1 MQSVN
6 EHIHAFLVY
15 YCDIVGS
22 PEYAVLIKG
31 PWGSGKSRF
40 IMDFL
45 NELEGKGKKS
55 LYVSLYGVNS
65 IHDIENQFFSQL
77 HPVLASK
84 GAKMVGKLFK
94 GIIRASIKVDLDGDG
109 SSDGDIT
116 ISAPNESFLKEM
128 QSPDGRV
135 LVFDDVERCSL
146 PIAVILGYINYF
158 VEHSGL
164 KVILVAN
171 EQEILAQNGKADIA
185 ASSKTPEK
193 YLSNEYERIKEKLI
207 GKSFEITPETEAALS
222 SFIDQVKSQK
232 AKALVSTCNSK
243 IIGLYHDSGYK
254 NLRVL
259 RHSILEFERMFAALS
274 ESIRGADNEAF
285 EVHFLA
291 LFLVYSFEISN
302 ANLSTSELGQI
313 GGTLSAYMV
322 DHLGSSNG
330 DPTMQRIRGIR
341 SKYNDVDIDDTI
353 FDVSIW
359 AEWFGSGFVKPS
371 TLSDAVLSSKYF
383 RSASQPAW
391 IQLWHAEDLTDI
403 EYIQILDEVKDGWN
417 RRIYTEVGE
426 VKHIVGS
433 LLWLSDAGLYKTTCQ
448 DVVVMAKH
456 YVDHLKQTGQLL
468 QSSEESGIFGETTSW
483 RGLAFR
489 SRDKSQFK
497 ELLDYIDEKQMEA
510 RIESYPSEAAQLL
523 RQMEEDTVSFARALI
538 LSNYEENKYYDTPIL
553 MFMDPAKFVEAF
565 IQLPQDKKR
574 MVGRAFQE
582 RYKFS
587 EFRQK
592 LAPENVFL
600 AQVAELLNQESVER
614 AGTMSAYNIQ
624 SFVECCI
631 TPAISL
637 LNELGVDNG

>member
-6 EHIHAFLVY
+6 EHIHTFLVY
-15 YCDIVGS
+15 YCDLVGS

-40 IMDFL
+40 IIDFL
-45 NELEGKGKKS
+45 NELEGNGKKS

-65 IHDIENQFFSQL
+65 IQDIENQFFSQL

-84 GAKMVGKLFK
+84 GAKLLGKLFK

-109 SSDGDIT
+109 SSDGNIT
-116 ISAPNESFLKEM
+116 ISAPSDSFLKEM

-185 ASSKTPEK
+185 TSGNISGEHVR
-193 YLSNEYERIKEKLI
+193 NEYERIKEKLI
-207 GKSFEITPETEAALS
+207 GKSFEITPDTEAALS
-222 SFIDQVKSQK
+222 SFIDQIKSQK
-232 AKALVSTCNSK
+232 VKALASTCNSR
-243 IIGLYHDSGYK
+243 IISLYHDSGYK

-259 RHSILEFERMFAALS
+259 RHSLLEFERMFTALS
-274 ESIRGADNEAF
+274 ESIRDADNEAF
-285 EVHFLA
+285 ELHCLS

-302 ANLSTSELGQI
+302 ANLSASELDQAGSI
-313 GGTLSAYMV
+313 LSAYM
-322 DHLGSSNG
+322 DHLGDSNG
-330 DPTMQRIRGIR
+330 DPTMQRIRDIR

-359 AEWFGSGFVKPS
+359 AEWFSSGFVKPS
-371 TLSDAVLSSKYF
+371 TLSEAVLSSKYF
-383 RSASQPAW
+383 RSTSQPAW
-391 IQLWHAEDLTDI
+391 IQLWHAGDLTDI
-403 EYIQILDEVKDGWN
+403 EYLQILKEVEDGWD

-433 LLWLSDAGLYKTTCQ
+433 LLWLSDAGLYTTTCHEIV
-448 DVVVMAKH
+448 DSAKH
-456 YVDHLKQTGQLL
+456 YVDHLKQAGQLI
-468 QSSEESGIFGETTSW
+468 QSTDESGIFGETTSW

-497 ELLDYIDEKQMEA
+497 ELLAYIAEKEMEA
-510 RIESYPSEAAQLL
+510 KIESYPSEAAQLL
-523 RQMEEDTVSFARALI
+523 RQMEEDTVRFARALI
-538 LSNYEENKYYDTPIL
+538 LSNHEENRYYDTPIL
-553 MFMDPAKFVEAF
+553 MFMDPAEFVQAL

-574 MVGRAFQE
+574 MVARALQE
-582 RYKFS
+582 RYKFR
-587 EFRQK
+587 EFNQK
-592 LAPENVFL
+592 LSPENAFL
-600 AQVAELLNQESVER
+600 TQVAELLNQESVER
-614 AGTMSAYNIQ
+614 SGTMSAYKIQ

-631 TPAISL
+631 TPAIRIL
-637 LNELGVDNG
+637 GELGADNG